1 MKINKFGFMLVET
14 LAVSTLISVILIG
27 LYLQFN
33 NVISNFHQ
41 TFKYNNVDRLYA
53 TNTIKQWI
61 KFDNEGNFYS
71 AIKKKLEST
80 KFIKII
86 VNDCNISNIEDGYLG
101 QKYKLYACNNFKNL
115 TDYYEVKD
123 IIITTENISLT
134 DDDYKA
140 LNTTEFTE
148 INFSS
153 SLKNFMKKIKKSETN
168 NKYRIIVEFQNNE
181 FATLKMEN

>member
-1 MKINKFGFMLVET
+1 MPQRIDNKTMLSQQNEIIIFVKP
-14 LAVSTLISVILIG
+14 LIKSADIVI
-27 LYLQFN
+27 YLVLN
-33 NVISNFHQ
+33 LSHIIPANIC
-41 TFKYNNVDRLYA
+41 
-53 TNTIKQWI
+53 
-61 KFDNEGNFYS
+61 
-71 AIKKKLEST
+71 T
-80 KFIKII
+80 KPYVIKII
-86 VNDCNISNIEDGYLG
+86 VNDCTISNIETGTLG
-101 QKYKLYACNNFKNL
+101 QKYRLYACNDFKNL
-115 TDYYEVKD
+115 TDYYGVKD